1 MIPRFEHE
9 KRRIQNGRDDKFA
22 HVRAADLSLVAT
34 DLKIMSQRKEDAM
47 GSSSVPNKYRRRMLA
62 RCRGCGM
69 CCGRK
74 SGHGVILSDKFVVRG
89 AKKEVGAEMPR
100 KRVVT
105 RHVKYSDVVV
115 YG

>member
-1 MIPRFEHE
+1 MPWLW
-9 KRRIQNGRDDKFA
+9 D
-22 HVRAADLSLVAT
+22 VL
-34 DLKIMSQRKEDAM
+34 
-47 GSSSVPNKYRRRMLA
+47 
-62 RCRGCGM
+62 
-69 CCGRK
+69 RK